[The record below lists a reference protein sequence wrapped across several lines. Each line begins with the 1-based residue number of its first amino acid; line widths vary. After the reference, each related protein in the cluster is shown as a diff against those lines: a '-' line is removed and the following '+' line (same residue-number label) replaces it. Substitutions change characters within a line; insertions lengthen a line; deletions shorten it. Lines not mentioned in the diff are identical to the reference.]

1 MDVSYIHKPTS
12 LLPPFPLL
20 TVSTGEGR
28 VIENLILLGV
38 GRRDIGEKKGGE
50 RYWVCIHLIAR
61 IHLLFDPYFSK

>member
-38 GRRDIGEKKGGE
+38 GRRDVGEKKGGE
-50 RYWVCIHLIAR
+50 VLGMHSSHSQNSLAI
-61 IHLLFDPYFSK
+61 